1 MDVSELSAI
10 EEIKQLKARY
20 FRAVDEKDWETLRG
34 LFTDDA
40 RAWYP
45 GPARW
50 FTGPDEIVAWASGF
64 LGAGTITVHHG
75 FMPEITISAPD
86 RAEAIWA
93 MRDDLD
99 IPGHEGAG
107 RRRIVGA
114 GHYREEYR
122 RVRGKWRIHR
132 LVLTRLRVDEVTV
145 RLAGPPPEPPPALR
159 ET

>member
-1 MDVSELSAI
+1 VFILGLPDLESPALLRDLVA
-10 EEIKQLKARY
+10 EIC
-20 FRAVDEKDWETLRG
+20 T
-34 LFTDDA
+34 
-40 RAWYP
+40 
-45 GPARW
+45 
-50 FTGPDEIVAWASGF
+50 VASC
-64 LGAGTITVHHG
+64 
-75 FMPEITISAPD
+75 APD

>member
-1 MDVSELSAI
+1 MDVNELSAI

-20 FRAVDEKDWETLRG
+20 FRAVDEKDWSALRE
-34 LFTDDA
+34 LFTEDA

-50 FTGPDEIVAWASGF
+50 FTGADEIVAWASSF
-64 LGAGTITVHHG
+64 LGPGTITVHHG

-93 MRDDLD
+93 MRDDVD
-99 IPGHEGAG
+99 IPEREGTG
-107 RRRIVGA
+107 RRRFVGT

-122 RVRGKWRIHR
+122 RVGGQWKIYR
-132 LVLTRLRVDEVTV
+132 LVLTRLRVDEATV
-145 RLAGPPPEPPPALR
+145 RLGGPPPQ
-159 ET
+159 